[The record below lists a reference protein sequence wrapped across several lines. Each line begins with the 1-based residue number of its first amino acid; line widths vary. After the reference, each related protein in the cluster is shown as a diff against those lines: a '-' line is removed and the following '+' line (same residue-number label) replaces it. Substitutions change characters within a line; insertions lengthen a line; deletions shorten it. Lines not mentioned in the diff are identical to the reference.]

1 MLDGQRIFEM
11 LQDHFPDGV
20 SIIRAD
26 CREVQEF
33 KIWELPEEDD
43 TPLVVGV
50 HQLTLTE
57 VEPETGI
64 YAVMSPH
71 SHNVYVYIDEDH
83 YL

>member
-1 MLDGQRIFEM
+1 MLDGQIIFEM
-11 LQDHFPDGV
+11 LQYHFPDGV
-20 SIIRAD
+20 AVIRAD

-33 KIWELPEEDD
+33 QIGDPPEEDD
-43 TPLVVGV
+43 TPLVLGV

-64 YAVMSPH
+64 YAVMFPH